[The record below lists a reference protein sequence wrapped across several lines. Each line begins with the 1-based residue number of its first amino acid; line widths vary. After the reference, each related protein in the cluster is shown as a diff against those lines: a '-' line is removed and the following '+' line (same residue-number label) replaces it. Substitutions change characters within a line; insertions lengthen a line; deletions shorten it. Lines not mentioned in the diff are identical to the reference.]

1 MHEDE
6 LFNTAELQLR
16 AVSDKELIG
25 MVLQLGANRVNQSP
39 IKVLM
44 KFH

>member
-6 LFNTAELQLR
+6 VFKTAKLKLR
-16 AVSDKELIG
+16 AVSDQELIG
-25 MVLQLGANRVNQSP
+25 MVLQLGTNRVNQSP

>member
-39 IKVLM
+39 IKALM